1 MAERD
6 FTPFFDSMI
15 NQNLVDDN
23 IFAFYMSMN
32 PKEDDSELTFGY
44 YDEKRFE
51 APLIWHPVIDKLFW
65 SLRLNDI
72 KIGNKSLG
80 ICQDEQLCLV
90 TPDSGTSLSTMPYWA
105 HKIFKQAVYSPR
117 SPCELGAEQSFGN
130 LTFVINGI
138 DYPIPSHH
146 WNQREIDETAPYG
159 GVCSTT
165 ISELTIR

>member
-80 ICQDEQLCLV
+80 ICQDE
-90 TPDSGTSLSTMPYWA
+90 
-105 HKIFKQAVYSPR
+105 
-117 SPCELGAEQSFGN
+117 
-130 LTFVINGI
+130 
-138 DYPIPSHH
+138 
-146 WNQREIDETAPYG
+146 
-159 GVCSTT
+159 
-165 ISELTIR
+165 